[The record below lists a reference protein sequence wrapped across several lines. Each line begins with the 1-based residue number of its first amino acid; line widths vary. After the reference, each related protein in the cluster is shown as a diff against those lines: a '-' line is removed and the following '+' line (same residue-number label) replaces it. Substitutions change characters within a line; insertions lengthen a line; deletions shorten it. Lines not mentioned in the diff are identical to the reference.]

1 MKGFHIILLLIL
13 MSFSHGLSA
22 QANVQELGN
31 LPTTV
36 SETSGLLFHNGRLIT
51 HNDSGNTPQLFEIDT
66 LTLEITRTITLT
78 NAENVDWEDLAQD
91 NEAIY
96 VGDFG
101 NNVGTRENLVIYRI
115 TKEMYEAAN
124 TVQAERINFRYPDQ
138 VDFSNTGNSDWDAEA
153 FIVLDDRLVVFTK
166 QWESNGTVAYS
177 IPKTPGVHIAERLA
191 EFDSNGLVTGAT
203 YNPISDVLFL
213 IGYSSILGPFTLRID
228 APNIGSIFGTA
239 PTKIPFGGGLAQIEG
254 ITYVDVDTYF
264 VSSEFFTN
272 ASPAITLDS
281 KLFSFT
287 TTDTPNGSEEEEEE
301 EEEEEILNPEPQ
313 ENSLVL
319 YRPLDSDF
327 LEYELVTDRALYG
340 RGLFDSGGKRLQ
352 YIRAAEIENN
362 RIDIASLSSSVY
374 YLAFYL
380 DNGVLVKAFAK

>member
-1 MKGFHIILLLIL
+1 MG
-13 MSFSHGLSA
+13 FSHAFGFS
-22 QANVQELGN
+22 QENVQELGN
-31 LPTTV
+31 LPSTI
-36 SETSGLLFHNGRLIT
+36 SETSGLLFHDGRLIT
-51 HNDSGNTPQLFEIDT
+51 HNDSGNTAQLFEIDT

-91 NEAIY
+91 SEYIY

-101 NNVGTRENLVIYRI
+101 NNVGTRDNLVVYRI
-115 TKEMYEAAN
+115 SKETYATAN
-124 TVQAERINFRYPDQ
+124 TVQAERINFRYEDQ

-153 FIVLDDRLVVFTK
+153 FIVLDDTLVVFTK
-166 QWESNGTVAYS
+166 QWESTGTVAYS
-177 IPKTPGVHIAERLA
+177 IPKTPGVHIAERLG
-191 EFDSNGLVTGAT
+191 EFDSDGLVTGAT

-213 IGYSSILGPFTLRID
+213 IGYSSILGAFTLRID
-228 APNIGSIFGTA
+228 APNTVSIFGTA

-272 ASPAITLDS
+272 ANPAITLKS
-281 KLFSFT
+281 KLFSFK
-287 TTDTPNGSEEEEEE
+287 TTDTSQGNEEEEEE
-301 EEEEEILNPEPQ
+301 EETPNLEPQ

-327 LEYELVTDRALYG
+327 LEYELITNRTLYG
-340 RGLFDSGGKRLQ
+340 RGLFDSSGKRLQ
-352 YIRAAEIENN
+352 YIRAEEIENN
-362 RIDIASLSSSVY
+362 RIDVSSLSSSVY